1 MSICNITLTGRVGN
15 EPEATKKDDKL
26 YANFRIAVNG
36 VSKGVEYTD
45 WHSVTCSG
53 KKAEAIL
60 EHVKKGDKLVIMGNP
75 RPHAYFHQESGKV
88 IPSFNIWMNEFDFAS
103 SKEKLEVDFSN
114 NTNPADDVPEFEP
127 QNPAPVVEAIPQ

>member
-1 MSICNITLTGRVGN
+1 MSICTITLTGRVGN
-15 EPEATKKDDKL
+15 EPEATLKDDKL
-26 YANFRIAVNG
+26 YANFRVAVNG
-36 VSKGVEYTD
+36 VSKGEEYTD

-75 RPHAYFHQESGKV
+75 RPHAYFQQETGKV

-103 SKEKLEVDFSN
+103 SKEKPQTDFSDSAN
-114 NTNPADDVPEFEP
+114 RADNVPEFEQ
-127 QNPAPVVEAIPQ
+127 QNPPPVVEAAAQ